1 MGKLRER
8 KSRKEQINL
17 KVLAWRPGWW
27 RTGGA
32 ASWGCGRRR
41 ASRRGRRRGILR
53 RPELGKNTLWL
64 APSWRKKKGGNGER
78 EENDTWDPLTEWIS
92 HPFHI
97 PIPPTKQKL
106 RVGANPFQQ
115 SQPNMR
121 RVEVIP
127 KIWVGVAPTHPTRNQ
142 THGVVQPEAWLIA
155 KMSHGSMLLIF
166 LQEY

>member
-1 MGKLRER
+1 MGPTNGV
-8 KSRKEQINL
+8 NL
-17 KVLAWRPGWW
+17 
-27 RTGGA
+27 T
-32 ASWGCGRRR
+32 S
-41 ASRRGRRRGILR
+41 
-53 RPELGKNTLWL
+53 
-64 APSWRKKKGGNGER
+64 
-78 EENDTWDPLTEWIS
+78 IS
-92 HPFHI
+92 YPNSSNQ
-97 PIPPTKQKL
+97 TKI

-115 SQPNMR
+115 RQPNMR